1 MKNFKIYLSI
11 FLLFIIISAF
21 AFLNH
26 TEIKKESETKIF
38 EPIITNEEKNTEI
51 LTEEPLNEPAN
62 TKTNEME
69 KYIIKTE
76 NEACVLITKFEN
88 GQETKSPMPDVNAN
102 YLTEIDREQ
111 LKKGIELNTKEELYK
126 LIEDYSS

>member
-62 TKTNEME
+62 TKTNEIE

-76 NEACVLITKFEN
+76 NETCVLITKFEN